1 MLSGKRIGLRAR
13 SETDVPVL
21 HAELYDDVA
30 TTMRADSR
38 PWRPIPLGASS
49 PYAIAEPVDTSS
61 PFSVVELATG
71 ELIGE
76 AVLWG
81 IDLHNRFGHVGM
93 SLRPAFRGQG
103 FAADVVRTM
112 CYYGFA
118 VRGLHRLQLETLAD
132 NDAMI
137 RTADR
142 CGFVREGQTRRSAFV
157 AGEFLDEVIM
167 GLLAE
172 DWRASNA

>member
-1 MLSGKRIGLRAR
+1 MLTGERVALRAR
-13 SETDVPVL
+13 IESDTTVL

-38 PWRPIPLGASS
+38 PWRPISLPTSS
-49 PYAIAEPVDTSS
+49 PYATAEPVDTYA

-81 IDLHNRFGHVGM
+81 VDLHNRFGHVGM
-93 SLRPAFRGQG
+93 SLRPAMRGKG
-103 FAADVVRTM
+103 FAVDVVRVM

-118 VRGLHRLQLETLAD
+118 VRGLHRLQVETLAD
-132 NDAMI
+132 NEAMQ
-137 RTADR
+137 RTAAR
-142 CGFVREGQTRRSAFV
+142 CGFVREGQTRQSAFV

-167 GLLAE
+167 GLLAQE
-172 DWRASNA
+172 WRAAAA